1 MLSMH
6 PLRLAAIGVHPLRLA
21 VILGAI
27 GFVVLVVVVAI
38 WWWRAKR
45 K

>member
-1 MLSMH
+1 MH

-38 WWWRAKR
+38 WWWRTKR

>member
-38 WWWRAKR
+38 WWWRTKR